1 MAGLL
6 DWLNPLNALMD
17 GLLTAQ
23 KQALDAKNDT
33 ARLAAEQDMA
43 YWKGQI
49 DLAMVAAQNDKWY
62 SIRSLIGYCVL
73 IMVFKLIVWDTVL
86 GLGVTPNP
94 GQLVLWITVTV
105 IGFYFASKT
114 AIDIARTLVVNKK

>member
-6 DWLNPLNALMD
+6 DWLNPLNALKD

-23 KQALDAKNDT
+23 KQYLEAKNDD
-33 ARLAAEQDMA
+33 ARLKAEQEMA

-49 DLAMVAAQNDKWY
+49 ELAQVAATADKWY
-62 SIRSLIGYCVL
+62 SVRSMIGYCVTML
-73 IMVFKLIVWDTVL
+73 VFKIIVWDTVL

-94 GQLVLWITVTV
+94 GSLVLWITVTV
-105 IGFYFASKT
+105 IGFYFASRT
-114 AIDIARTLVVNKK
+114 ATDIARILTVKKR

>member
-6 DWLNPLNALMD
+6 DWLNPLNALKD

>member
-6 DWLNPLNALMD
+6 DWLNPLNALKD

-114 AIDIARTLVVNKK
+114 AIDIARTLVINKK